1 MAIDGDPGTS
11 WQFSTKKVKL
21 GKAYIELRMSKSG
34 TVDELWLKNG
44 FWRFT
49 NGHDQY
55 LRNSSAKKIGVS
67 FLYNGANDF
76 TDELLFTLRDD
87 DLRQNWMIVPLGRHE
102 NVKAV
107 RLRMISIY
115 KGSKY
120 PNDVAL
126 SEAMLIERDQP
137 LTIRALKAGQ
147 KNEDVLAMKLR
158 LQELGYFDADAKID
172 NQFNNATVN
181 RVKGFQRVN
190 GITATGEADIYTL
203 ALMFSGLAVGT

>member
-1 MAIDGDPGTS
+1 MPDDYAGFVCIMGAKFQVFKQVT
-11 WQFSTKKVKL
+11 L
-21 GKAYIELRMSKSG
+21 IRRESKC
-34 TVDELWLKNG
+34 
-44 FWRFT
+44 
-49 NGHDQY
+49 
-55 LRNSSAKKIGVS
+55 
-67 FLYNGANDF
+67 
-76 TDELLFTLRDD
+76 
-87 DLRQNWMIVPLGRHE
+87 
-102 NVKAV
+102 
-107 RLRMISIY
+107 
-115 KGSKY
+115 SKY

-203 ALMFSGLAVGT
+203 ALMFSGLAVGK